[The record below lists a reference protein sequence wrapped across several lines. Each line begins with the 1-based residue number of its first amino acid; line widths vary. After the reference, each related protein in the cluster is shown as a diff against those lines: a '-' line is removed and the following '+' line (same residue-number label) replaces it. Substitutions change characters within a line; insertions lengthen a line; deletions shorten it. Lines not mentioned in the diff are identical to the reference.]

1 MTRETSQPEMSALK
15 LVFAWKSL
23 FMSVTPETFQQAM
36 GPYVSMA
43 EVGFELYAATAV
55 SSEVLSEKV
64 WPVQGDEGAG
74 ELGGGGLGEGGV
86 GDGGKGVGDGGCGGV
101 QQASLHSGESLLFL
115 FRHIFLQIFLC
126 FFVSRHLFLTL
137 LFSRLVHPPR
147 APSSS
152 PSSSPSS
159 LRSVQSSDGPGAV
172 PRARPPLISGSIFA
186 VASKAT
192 SGVVDG
198 ATAPTQLSTLSADSR
213 HVKSGMLIICV
224 DHVGFQMIGLGS
236 TVWSGVWVSGLGQA
250 RPDALMG
257 CVLGL

>member
-15 LVFAWKSL
+15 VVFARKSVL
-23 FMSVTPETFQQAM
+23 MSVTPETFQQAM

-86 GDGGKGVGDGGCGGV
+86 GDGGKGGGDGGCGGV

-126 FFVSRHLFLTL
+126 FFVSRHLLLTL
-137 LFSRLVHPPR
+137 LFSLLVHR
-147 APSSS
+147 
-152 PSSSPSS
+152 SS
-159 LRSVQSSDGPGAV
+159 LRSVQSSDGPRTV

-198 ATAPTQLSTLSADSR
+198 ATAPTQLSTLSAASR
-213 HVKSGMLIICV
+213 HLKSGMLIICV

-236 TVWSGVWVSGLGQA
+236 TVWSGVWVSGLTQA
-250 RPDALMG
+250 GPD
-257 CVLGL
+257 GLCAWSAGL